1 MAAAP
6 KPAPV
11 AGIDHPIFDCDNH
24 YYEALDAF
32 ERHVDRSLGA
42 RGVQW
47 CTMGGRQYHVV
58 GGRVSHAVR
67 NATFDPIS
75 KPGCLYDFLRGN
87 PKGEDPLA
95 RLRESEPIPD
105 HYRRPD
111 ARLRVMDAQGLG
123 AVWLFPT
130 LGVLYEQLLQPDVEA
145 VTRVFTGFNRWLDE
159 DWGLACEGRIFAA
172 PYFSLCDVEWACAE
186 LEWALSRGARVL
198 CTRPSAAWTKDGPR
212 SPADPVFDPFWAR
225 VHEAGITV
233 VIHAGDSGY
242 QTNGYADERFSA
254 FGAGAPTGTGRPSIK
269 SWSFERAALDF
280 LATLIFERLFERF
293 PNVRVASVENGS
305 EFLPYLFRKL
315 ESSGRNLRRWYR
327 EPPLETFRRH
337 VWINPFW
344 EDDVVEVA
352 GLMGTDRVLFGSDW
366 PHIEGLP
373 EPACDL
379 DRIRERF
386 APEDRRRILYDN
398 ARELNELAPARAS
411 RG

>member
-1 MAAAP
+1 MAAPHSAP
-6 KPAPV
+6 A
-11 AGIDHPIFDCDNH
+11 AHLDFPIFDCDNH

-32 ERHVDRSLGA
+32 QRHVDPALGM

-47 CTMGGRQYHVV
+47 CEIDGRKHHLV

-67 NATFDPIS
+67 NPTFHPIS

-87 PKGEDPLA
+87 PKGENPLA

-111 ARLRVMDAQGLG
+111 ARLRVMDAQGLE

-130 LGVLYEQLLQPDVEA
+130 LGVLYEQLLLPDVEA

-159 DWGLACEGRIFAA
+159 DWGLAHQGRIFAA

-186 LEWALSRGARVL
+186 LEWALARGARVL
-198 CTRPSAAWTKDGPR
+198 CTRPAAAFTRDGPR

-225 VHEAGITV
+225 ANEAGITV

-242 QTNGYADERFSA
+242 HTNGYADDRFSA
-254 FGAGAPTGTGRPSIK
+254 FGQSAAVGYGRPSLK

-280 LATLIFERLFERF
+280 LATLVFDRLFERF
-293 PNVRVASVENGS
+293 PNLRVASVENGS

-315 ESSGRNLRRWYR
+315 ESSGRNQRHWYR
-327 EPPLETFRRH
+327 EHPVETFRRH

-352 GLMGTDRVLFGSDW
+352 SFMGPDRVLFGSDW

-373 EPACDL
+373 EPTFDL
-379 DRIRERF
+379 AAIRDHF
-386 APEDRRRILYDN
+386 GPEEQRKILRDN
-398 ARELNELAPARAS
+398 VRALNELAPA
-411 RG
+411 